1 MMEALLSEQLLWNQI
16 KESLQKSLKKRLVLS
31 ILDTVTLESSISNGH
46 KHFIFKAPSSLHQKV
61 LKNHLPLIQ
70 AQMKNKGIQLN
81 TINIKRDESVF
92 SKRIIKAPS
101 LPPKTPSP
109 QKASV
114 FSPHWTFS
122 SFIQGPNNCFALSL
136 AKSLAKHP
144 LNNKTNP
151 LFIYGPSGM
160 GKTHLLH
167 AIGNGLGKEKPH
179 LRVHYLP
186 SERFFNDCI
195 NHICSNKMSEFR
207 QKYRSNIQVLLLD
220 DVQILGK
227 GDRIQEEFFHTFE
240 SLKNRGCQIVL
251 VSDQRPSRIKG
262 LKHRIKTRFEGGV
275 ITDIQAPD
283 KDTKVAIIKKKCRS
297 LQIHLSENIIE
308 HISNIS
314 IDSVRKIEGH
324 LNKIKMFCE
333 LQNKTLSLQLVQ
345 SLLPEETF
353 STPETFSTKEISIK
367 DLQKRFCRYFHIKL
381 SDMRSQNRSQ
391 NMVLIR
397 NLAIYL
403 ARKDL
408 KMSLTEIGQHFGNR
422 SHSTILNSLKNIE
435 EQQRKSEKINK
446 KLKDLRKFIYK
457 NKQSLS
463 KIPFDAS

>member
-31 ILDTVTLESSISNGH
+31 VLDTVILESFTSNGD

-70 AQMKNKGIQLN
+70 AQMKNKGIQMN
-81 TINIKRDESVF
+81 TINIKKDESLF
-92 SKRIIKAPS
+92 SKRTTKAPS
-101 LPPKTPSP
+101 LPLKTSPPKT
-109 QKASV
+109 SV

-167 AIGNGLGKEKPH
+167 AIGNSLEKEKPH
-179 LRVHYLP
+179 LRVRYLP

-207 QKYRSNIQVLLLD
+207 QKYRSNTQVLLLD

-240 SLKNRGCQIVL
+240 SLKNRGCQVVL
-251 VSDQRPSRIKG
+251 VSDQKPSNIQG

-308 HISNIS
+308 YISNIS

-333 LQNKTLSLQLVQ
+333 LQNKPLSLQLVQ

-353 STPETFSTKEISIK
+353 SAPDIFSSKEISIK
-367 DLQKRFCRYFHIKL
+367 DLQKRFCRYFHIKP
-381 SDMRSQNRSQ
+381 SDIRSQNRSQ
-391 NMVLIR
+391 NMVFIR

-408 KMSLTEIGQHFGNR
+408 KMSLTEIGQNFGNR

-435 EQQRKSEKINK
+435 EQLPENEKINK

-457 NKQSLS
+457 NK
-463 KIPFDAS
+463 

>member
-1 MMEALLSEQLLWNQI
+1 MMEAFLSEKILWNQI

-31 ILDTVTLESSISNGH
+31 VLDTVTLESFTSNGD

-70 AQMKNKGIQLN
+70 AQMKNKGIQTN
-81 TINIKRDESVF
+81 TINIKKDESFF
-92 SKRIIKAPS
+92 SQRTIS
-101 LPPKTPSP
+101 TKTPPLLPKITP
-109 QKASV
+109 QQKVSI
-114 FSPHWTFS
+114 FSPRWTFS

-136 AKSLAKHP
+136 AKSIAKQP
-144 LNNKTNP
+144 VNNKTNP

-167 AIGNGLGKEKPH
+167 AIGNSLEKEKPH
-179 LRVHYLP
+179 LRVRYLP

-207 QKYRSNIQVLLLD
+207 QKYRSNTHILLLD

-240 SLKNRGCQIVL
+240 SLKNSGCQIIL
-251 VSDQRPSRIKG
+251 VSDQKPSNIKG

-283 KDTKVAIIKKKCRS
+283 KDTKMAIIKKKCHS
-297 LQIHLSENIIE
+297 LQVHLSENIIE
-308 HISNIS
+308 YISNIP

-333 LQNKTLSLQLVQ
+333 LQNKALSLQLVQ
-345 SLLPEETF
+345 NLLPEETF
-353 STPETFSTKEISIK
+353 LAPETFSLEEKVSIK
-367 DLQKRFCRYFHIKL
+367 DLQKHICMYFHIKL
-381 SDMRSQNRSQ
+381 SDIKSKNRSQ

-408 KMSLTEIGQHFGNR
+408 KMPLTEIGQHFGNR

-435 EQQRKSEKINK
+435 EQLVKNEEINK
-446 KLKDLRKFIYK
+446 KLKHLRNLIYK
-457 NKQSLS
+457 K
-463 KIPFDAS
+463 